1 MRVVPIADIEMDYP
15 QSTKGRGGYPPSGG
29 GISDGGKF
37 PHDVPSLSL
46 TRLPEGKDYE
56 LM

>member
-1 MRVVPIADIEMDYP
+1 MDYP

-46 TRLPEGKDYE
+46 IKLPEDKDYE